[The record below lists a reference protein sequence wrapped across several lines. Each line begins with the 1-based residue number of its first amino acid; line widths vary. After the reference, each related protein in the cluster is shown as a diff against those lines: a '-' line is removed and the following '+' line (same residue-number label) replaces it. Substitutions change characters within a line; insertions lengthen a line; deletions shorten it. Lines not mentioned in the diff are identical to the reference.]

1 MILNFLAL
9 REMNVN
15 KAAQKMPNR
24 KNDDAQRHF
33 EDHTLFYIWYC
44 EPLEPA
50 TLYRRLFV
58 RGHLA
63 FSRF

>member
-33 EDHTLFYIWYC
+33 EDHTLFYIWYSPH
-44 EPLEPA
+44 EL
-50 TLYRRLFV
+50 
-58 RGHLA
+58 
-63 FSRF
+63 

>member
-24 KNDDAQRHF
+24 KNDDVRRHF
-33 EDHTLFYIWYC
+33 EDNTIFYI
-44 EPLEPA
+44 
-50 TLYRRLFV
+50 
-58 RGHLA
+58 
-63 FSRF
+63 

>member
-24 KNDDAQRHF
+24 KNNDARRHF
-33 EDHTLFYIWYC
+33 EDHTLFYIWYSPP
-44 EPLEPA
+44 EL
-50 TLYRRLFV
+50 
-58 RGHLA
+58 
-63 FSRF
+63 